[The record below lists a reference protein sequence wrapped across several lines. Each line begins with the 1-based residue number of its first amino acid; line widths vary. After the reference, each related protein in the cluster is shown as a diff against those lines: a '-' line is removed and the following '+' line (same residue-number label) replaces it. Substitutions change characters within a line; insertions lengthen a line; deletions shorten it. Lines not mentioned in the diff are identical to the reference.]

1 MKLADK
7 VAIVTGAGSGNGRA
21 IALRLFAEGAAVVVA
36 DMNEAGAQE
45 TIALAPEGS
54 KAMFVKVDVTKK
66 AEVEDMVSQTIQKLG
81 KIDILVNNAGIV
93 AFTPFLELGEEEWD
107 RVHNVNL
114 KGPFL
119 CSQAVAKQMIQA
131 GRGGRIVNITSVEA
145 HRVVSSSGSCQ
156 PHYNSSKG
164 GLHMLTKATALE
176 LSSHGITV
184 NSVAPGVVQTPF
196 TEKGL
201 ANPEVK
207 KWLLERLPAGR
218 VAQPQDVA
226 NAVVFLASD
235 DSNYITGSTI
245 VVDGGW
251 TIH

>member
-1 MKLADK
+1 MKLKNK

-21 IALRLFAEGAAVVVA
+21 IALRLFEEGATVVVA
-36 DMNEAGAQE
+36 DINETGAQE

-54 KAMFVKVDVTKK
+54 KAMVVRVDVTKK
-66 AEVEDMVSQTIQKLG
+66 AEVENMVAQTVQELG

-114 KGPFL
+114 KAPFL
-119 CSQAVAKQMIQA
+119 CSQAVAKEMIQA
-131 GRGGRIVNITSVEA
+131 GQGGRIINITSVEA

-176 LSSHGITV
+176 LAAYGITV
-184 NSVAPGVVQTPF
+184 NSVAPGVVETPF

-201 ANPEVK
+201 QNPEIKQWILDRV
-207 KWLLERLPAGR
+207 PVGR
-218 VAQPQDVA
+218 VGKPQDVA

-235 DSNYITGSTI
+235 DSEYMTGSTL